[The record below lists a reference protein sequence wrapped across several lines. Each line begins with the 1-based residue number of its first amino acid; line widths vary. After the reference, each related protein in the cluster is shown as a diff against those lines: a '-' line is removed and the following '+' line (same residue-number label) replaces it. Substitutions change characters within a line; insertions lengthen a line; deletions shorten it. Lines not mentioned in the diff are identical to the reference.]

1 MILYSKELLLNN
13 KGLPSGTVLYSSTTP
28 GQETDV
34 TIPAG
39 VKSIYFELVGGA
51 GLSYTSSGGAGGKVT
66 GYMKVSKGLVL
77 HLVTAYA
84 WNNNYTPVYNA
95 SDLRLPSLSTNW
107 WEQRIATAG
116 GGGCASTQGV
126 TDRPG
131 GIGGYNATAGSASG
145 IAQTVFGQPGTQ
157 TANGAAGVST
167 YNGNPGGSYAVG
179 HGGAGITSGN
189 YVSGA
194 GGAGWYPGGSGAGR
208 KPRVGDKSAYGGGG
222 GASNINPNYIYD
234 VQYFDGVNTG
244 TGSVLVTVNS

>member
-13 KGLPSGTVLYSSTTP
+13 KKLPKGTVLYSSTTP
-28 GQETDV
+28 GQETSI

-51 GLSYTSSGGAGGKVT
+51 GLSNTNTGGAGGKVT
-66 GYMKVSKGLVL
+66 GYMNVSKGLVL

-116 GGGCASTQGV
+116 GGGCGAAHSY
-126 TDRPG
+126 G
-131 GIGGYNATAGSASG
+131 GIGGYNATDAGDIRG
-145 IAQTVFGQPGTQ
+145 GKHGTQ
-157 TANGAAGVST
+157 TANGAGGAGGSRT
-167 YNGNPGGSYAVG
+167 TPGNPGGSYAVG
-179 HGGAGITSGN
+179 NGGAGITISTG
-189 YVSGA
+189 STGA
-194 GGAGWYPGGSGAGR
+194 GGAGWYPGGSGSVYKVRG
-208 KPRVGDKSAYGGGG
+208 GTDKKYGGGG

>member
-13 KGLPSGTVLYSSTTP
+13 KKLPKGTVLYSSTTP
-28 GQETDV
+28 GQETSI

-51 GLSYTSSGGAGGKVT
+51 GFSTTNPGGAGGKVT
-66 GYMKVSKGLVL
+66 GYMKVSNGLVL

-116 GGGCASTQGV
+116 GGGCGAEKSG
-126 TDRPG
+126 G
-131 GIGGYNATAGSASG
+131 GIGGYNATDGGSAYG
-145 IAQTVFGQPGTQ
+145 GKHGTQ
-157 TANGAAGVST
+157 TANGAAGYAHSDDVP
-167 YNGNPGGSYAVG
+167 GNPGGSYAVG
-179 HGGAGITSGN
+179 HGGAGITRNSGAT
-189 YVSGA
+189 GA
-194 GGAGWYPGGSGAGR
+194 GGAGWYPGGSGSYHKR
-208 KPRVGDKSAYGGGG
+208 RLSTDTYYGGGG

>member
-13 KGLPSGTVLYSSTTP
+13 KKLPKGTVLYSSTTP
-28 GQETDV
+28 GQETSI

-51 GLSYTSSGGAGGKVT
+51 GLSNTNPGGAGGKVT

-116 GGGCASTQGV
+116 GGGCGAEKSY
-126 TDRPG
+126 G
-131 GIGGYNATAGSASG
+131 GIGGYNATDGGESHG
-145 IAQTVFGQPGTQ
+145 GKHGTQ
-157 TANGAAGVST
+157 TANGAGGNAGSKDKP
-167 YNGNPGGSYAVG
+167 GNPGGSYAVG
-179 HGGAGITSGN
+179 HGGAGITISSG
-189 YVSGA
+189 STGA
-194 GGAGWYPGGSGAGR
+194 GGAGWYPGGSGSTNWRRIGNDG
-208 KPRVGDKSAYGGGG
+208 KFGGGG

>member
-13 KGLPSGTVLYSSTTP
+13 KKLPKGAVLYSSTTP
-28 GQETDV
+28 GQETSI

-51 GLSYTSSGGAGGKVT
+51 GLSNTNTGGAGGKVT
-66 GYMKVSKGLVL
+66 GYMNVSKGLVL

-95 SDLRLPSLSTNW
+95 SDLRLPSLSINW

-116 GGGCASTQGV
+116 GGGCGAPHGY
-126 TDRPG
+126 G
-131 GIGGYNATAGSASG
+131 GIGGYNATDGDTNYSG
-145 IAQTVFGQPGTQ
+145 KHGTQ
-157 TANGAAGVST
+157 TANGAGGSGGSRT
-167 YNGNPGGSYAVG
+167 TPGKPGGSYAVG
-179 HGGAGITSGN
+179 HGGAGITISTG
-189 YVSGA
+189 STGA
-194 GGAGWYPGGSGAGR
+194 GGAGWYPGGSGAVYKVRG
-208 KPRVGDKSAYGGGG
+208 GTDKKYGGGG

>member
-13 KGLPSGTVLYSSTTP
+13 KKLPKGTVLYSSTTP
-28 GQETDV
+28 GQETSI

-51 GLSYTSSGGAGGKVT
+51 GFSNTNPGGAGGKVT
-66 GYMKVSKGLVL
+66 GYMKVSNGLVL

-84 WNNNYTPVYNA
+84 WNNNYTPAYNA

-116 GGGCASTQGV
+116 GGGCGAANSY
-126 TDRPG
+126 G
-131 GIGGYNATAGSASG
+131 GIGGYNATDGRTDYSG
-145 IAQTVFGQPGTQ
+145 KHGTQ
-157 TANGAAGVST
+157 TANGAGGLANSNT
-167 YNGNPGGSYAVG
+167 TPGNPGGSYAVG
-179 HGGAGITSGN
+179 HGGAGITTSKN
-189 YVSGA
+189 STGA
-194 GGAGWYPGGSGAGR
+194 GGAGWYPGGSGSYHKR
-208 KPRVGDKSAYGGGG
+208 RMSTDTYYGGGG

>member
-13 KGLPSGTVLYSSTTP
+13 KKLPKGTVLYSSTTP
-28 GQETDV
+28 GQETSI

-51 GLSYTSSGGAGGKVT
+51 GFSTANTGGAGGKVT

-84 WNNNYTPVYNA
+84 WGNNYTPVYNA
-95 SDLRLPSLSTNW
+95 SDLRLPSLSANW

-116 GGGCASTQGV
+116 GGACASS
-126 TDRPG
+126 G
-131 GIGGYNATAGSASG
+131 GYGGAGGYNATGG
-145 IAQTVFGQPGTQ
+145 DGRGGGKPGTQ
-157 TANGAAGVST
+157 TANGEGGVS
-167 YNGNPGGSYAVG
+167 NVHGNPGGSYAVG
-179 HGGAGITSGN
+179 HGGAGLTGSGDAT
-189 YVSGA
+189 GA
-194 GGAGWYPGGSGAGR
+194 GGAGWYPGGSGAVKKKTGILR
-208 KPRVGDKSAYGGGG
+208 RSYGGGG
-222 GASNINPNYIYD
+222 GASNINPNYIYG

>member
-13 KGLPSGTVLYSSTTP
+13 KKLPKGTVLYSSTTP
-28 GQETDV
+28 GQETSI

-51 GLSYTSSGGAGGKVT
+51 GLSTANAGGAGGKVT

-84 WNNNYTPVYNA
+84 WGNNYTPAYNA

-116 GGGCASTQGV
+116 GGGCGSLNSA
-126 TDRPG
+126 G
-131 GIGGYNATAGSASG
+131 GIGGYNATDGG
-145 IAQTVFGQPGTQ
+145 DRGGKPGTQ
-157 TANGAAGVST
+157 TANGAAGTDTIS
-167 YNGNPGGSYAVG
+167 GNPGGSYAVG
-179 HGGAGITSGN
+179 HGGAGITRSKGAT
-189 YVSGA
+189 GA
-194 GGAGWYPGGSGAGR
+194 GGAGWYPGGSGAVHKR
-208 KPRVGDKSAYGGGG
+208 KVGETLYGGGG

>member
-1 MILYSKELLLNN
+1 MILYSKELLLNS
-13 KGLPSGTVLYSSTTP
+13 KGLPKGTVLYSSTTP
-28 GQETDV
+28 GQETDI

-51 GLSYTSSGGAGGKVT
+51 GLSYTNAGGAGGKVT

-116 GGGCASTQGV
+116 GGACAASSTNKSN
-126 TDRPG
+126 G
-131 GIGGYNATAGSASG
+131 GGMGGYNATAGSTS
-145 IAQTVFGQPGTQ
+145 TRSGQPGTQ
-157 TANGAAGVST
+157 TANGAAGVDDIS
-167 YNGNPGGSYAVG
+167 GKPGGSYAVG
-179 HGGAGITSGN
+179 HGGAGIVRNAGYAT
-189 YVSGA
+189 GA
-194 GGAGWYPGGSGAGR
+194 GGAGWYPGGSGSVH
-208 KPRVGDKSAYGGGG
+208 KPRVGEYGYGGGG

-244 TGSVLVTVNS
+244 TGSVIVTVNS

>member
-1 MILYSKELLLNN
+1 MILYSKELLLNS

-28 GQETDV
+28 GQETSI

-51 GLSYTSSGGAGGKVT
+51 GLSYSNSGGAGGKVT

-116 GGGCASTQGV
+116 GGGCGANDSY
-126 TDRPG
+126 G
-131 GIGGYNATAGSASG
+131 GIGGYNATDGG
-145 IAQTVFGQPGTQ
+145 TTHGGKHGTQ
-157 TANGAAGVST
+157 TANGAGGDAGSRDKP
-167 YNGNPGGSYAVG
+167 GNPGGSYAVG
-179 HGGAGITSGN
+179 HGGAGITRSSGN
-189 YVSGA
+189 NSGA
-194 GGAGWYPGGSGAGR
+194 GGAGWYPGGSGGV
-208 KPRVGDKSAYGGGG
+208 KDKWAAVYGYGGGG

-244 TGSVLVTVNS
+244 TGSVIVTVNS

>member
-13 KGLPSGTVLYSSTTP
+13 KKLTKGTVLYSSTTP
-28 GQETDV
+28 GQETSI

-51 GLSYTSSGGAGGKVT
+51 GLSNTNPGGAGGKVT

-116 GGGCASTQGV
+116 GGGCGAANS
-126 TDRPG
+126 DG
-131 GIGGYNATAGSASG
+131 GIGGYNATDGRTDYSG
-145 IAQTVFGQPGTQ
+145 KHGTQ
-157 TANGAAGVST
+157 TANGAGGLANSNT
-167 YNGNPGGSYAVG
+167 TPGNPGGSYAVG
-179 HGGAGITSGN
+179 HGGAGITTSKN
-189 YVSGA
+189 STGA
-194 GGAGWYPGGSGAGR
+194 GGAGWYPGGSGSYHKR
-208 KPRVGDKSAYGGGG
+208 RMSTDTYYGGGG